1 MRFERVVQVRGRD
14 SSGPGSFGTGYVI
27 APGLVLTAAHLLRTE
42 GGMVRTAT
50 VTIPADGEPGP
61 WDARVLWLRYDTG
74 VDAALLAVD
83 GPAATRAAGP
93 EPQRWGDLVT
103 RSASH
108 PVVSYGYPRYQRIP
122 VGGTTGPARTEEQ
135 FAGRV
140 SPGTG
145 GSAHRWE
152 LLSNDPLPPT
162 DRQGQGWAG
171 MSGAPVFSGDLLL
184 GVVRKDRRAEAGT
197 RLTATR
203 SSEIVADEGFRA
215 ALRTRVARGWRSP
228 VVEPAELAPLLD
240 PAAPER
246 DLRSPAMLLRA
257 DVEATPFRGRV
268 QEWEKLRDW
277 CLAPQ
282 ERRPRPGPP
291 GGVLTVRVL
300 TGPGG
305 QGKSRLVRRLVEA
318 VRAEPGWTAGLLRSD
333 LSDEDLRGD
342 GTPPSDGTPASAL
355 HILGDCVR
363 DLLLVVDYAESRPHW
378 IRRLIDRSRAA
389 AATGRTVRVLL
400 VARSSGGWQSDPYG
414 TGVATHEILAS
425 APTTEL
431 GPLDVT
437 SGDRREA
444 FAAALRGLAEQ
455 LKRLDGYAEHD
466 WAALAG
472 GLSIPSDMSGRRYA
486 TALNVQM
493 EALVALL
500 QAGPAPL
507 DVVPGEAVEATL
519 LRHEERYWARTLAT
533 DGERQLP
540 MSLMRR
546 VVAAATLCGAAD
558 EDEAMEV
565 VARVPALGR
574 GREWEVAVAL
584 RRLYPGAGDAYWGM
598 LQPDR
603 VAEFQASLMVA
614 EVPALLPALM
624 AGGTATQQVQA
635 LTVLS
640 RSVVAH
646 ANGARTRQRD
656 VVLARL
662 DVLLEQ
668 QDLAAEVLRAAAA
681 ALPEASDALTRF
693 AVRLTQRLVERYR
706 ESAGRGAD
714 RDGLVWAL
722 GEWARRK
729 ARTGDWRTAVAAGA
743 EALVIARARA
753 ADGSPAEKRVLAGVL
768 IQQSSDQWNAGSRR
782 TSLALAEE
790 AVELCRGL
798 SRSGHDTDRELLA
811 KALNSLAVSYEEEVR
826 LPEAVA
832 MAEESVAIRRELAGR
847 DPFRSAAHAV
857 SLRTLAVCR
866 TSSGLLREGRII
878 VEQALAIERRL
889 ATENPDAHANGLAHT
904 LNRVSW
910 HYWREG
916 VSPVGM
922 HATLQEAVTLRRR
935 LAADNPDTYNKDLAL
950 SLVNLATEQPNE
962 QALETLA
969 EARELYDLTRDIAP
983 AEYSSHMRLLFSN
996 RSWVL
1001 NDMGRTDEAVDT
1013 VREALRYG
1021 RSLYRDNPVT
1031 HGGNL
1036 ANDLLKAAQ
1045 FHQGA
1050 GRREEAI
1057 SLIEEEIGVRREL
1070 VRLHPAPNEAGLA
1083 EALHDQSIALADHGR
1098 PEDALRAADEA
1109 LELYERR
1116 WREAPDKE
1124 ALPYAS
1130 GLALMAWL
1138 SETTGAGGDPVPL
1151 RKRAVALLR
1160 PQARYSG
1167 QARRRLASNLLQ
1179 LANYAAAAGG
1189 MRALLRG
1196 LPLAREATEHY
1207 VRASGRGPHPD
1218 DDVTEAATRWAQLL
1232 EDCGRRSEAL
1242 DVRRRYGLPQA

>member
-1 MRFERVVQVRGRD
+1 MKFERVVQVRGRD
-14 SSGPGSFGTGYVI
+14 GTGPGSFGTGCLI
-27 APGLVLTAAHLLRTE
+27 APGLVLTAAHILRTE
-42 GGMVRTAT
+42 EGVVRTPT
-50 VTIPADGEPGP
+50 VTFPADGEPGP
-61 WDARVLWLRYDTG
+61 WDARVLWLRYDAS
-74 VDAALLAVD
+74 VDAALLAVS
-83 GPAATRAAGP
+83 GPAATRATDP

-103 RSASH
+103 RAASH
-108 PVVSYGYPRYQRIP
+108 PVDSYGYPRSQRMSA
-122 VGGTTGPARTEEQ
+122 GTTGPARTEEQ
-135 FAGRV
+135 FAGRI

-145 GSAHRWE
+145 GSARRWE
-152 LLSNDPLPPT
+152 LLSNDPLPPA

-184 GVVRKDRRAEAGT
+184 GVVRQDRRAETGT

-203 SSEIVADEGFRA
+203 SSEIVADEAFRA
-215 ALRTRVARGWRSP
+215 ALRTPAAHGPHAP

-268 QEWEKLRDW
+268 QEWEKLREW
-277 CLAPQ
+277 CLTPPGT
-282 ERRPRPGPP
+282 RPRPGAPA
-291 GGVLTVRVL
+291 GDLTVRVL

-342 GTPPSDGTPASAL
+342 GTPPSAGTPAAAL
-355 HILGDCVR
+355 HALGDCAR
-363 DLLLVVDYAESRPHW
+363 NLLLVIDYAESRPRW
-378 IRRLIDRSRAA
+378 IRRLIDRARAA
-389 AATGRTVRVLL
+389 ATTGQTVRVLL
-400 VARSSGGWQSDPYG
+400 VARSSGGWQLDPYD

-425 APTTEL
+425 ALTTEL

-437 SGDRREA
+437 SDDRREA
-444 FAAALRGLAEQ
+444 FAAALHGLAAHLE
-455 LKRLDGYAEHD
+455 RTDGQEDYD

-472 GLSIPSDMSGRRYA
+472 RLSVPSDMSGRRYA

-493 EALVALL
+493 EALAALL

-507 DVVPGEAVEATL
+507 DIVPGGAVEATL

-533 DGERQLP
+533 DGERPLP
-540 MSLMRR
+540 MPLMRR

-558 EDEAMEV
+558 EHEAMEV

-574 GREWEVAVAL
+574 GREWELATAIG
-584 RRLYPGAGDAYWGM
+584 RLYPGAGDTYWGM

-603 VAEFQASLMVA
+603 VAEFQASLTVA

-624 AGGTATQQVQA
+624 AGATAAQQVQA

-656 VVLARL
+656 LVLARL
-662 DVLLEQ
+662 DALLEQ
-668 QDLAAEVLRAAAA
+668 QDLAAEVLRAATA
-681 ALPEASDALTRF
+681 ALPEVSDALTRF

-706 ESAGRGAD
+706 ESARGEAD
-714 RDGLVWAL
+714 PDGLVWAL

-729 ARTGDWRTAVAAGA
+729 ARTGDWRTAMAAGE
-743 EALVIARARA
+743 EALVIQRARA
-753 ADGSPAEKRVLAGVL
+753 ADGSPAQERVLARAL
-768 IQQSSDQWNAGSRR
+768 IRQASDQWTAGSRQ

-798 SRSGHDTDRELLA
+798 ERSGHDADPELLA
-811 KALNSLAVSYEEEVR
+811 KALNSLAVIYEDAVR

-832 MAEESVAIRRELAGR
+832 VAEESVAIRRALAGR
-847 DPFRSAAHAV
+847 DPSRSAAHAA

-866 TSSGLLREGRII
+866 ASSGLAQEGRII

-889 ATENPDAHANGLAHT
+889 ATENPDAHADGLAYT
-904 LNRVSW
+904 LNSVSW

-916 VSPVGM
+916 VSPVGKR
-922 HATLQEAVTLRRR
+922 AALQESVTLRRR
-935 LAADNPDTYNKDLAL
+935 LAADNPDTYNNGLAMC
-950 SLVNLATEQPNE
+950 LVNLATEQPNE
-962 QALETLA
+962 QALETMA
-969 EARELYDLTRDIAP
+969 EARALYDLMRDSAP
-983 AEYSSHMRLLFSN
+983 GANDSRLRLLLSN

-1001 NDMGRTDEAVDT
+1001 NAMGRVDEAVDT
-1013 VREALRYG
+1013 ISEAIRYG
-1021 RSLYRDNPVT
+1021 RSLYRDHPVA
-1031 HGGNL
+1031 HGRDL
-1036 ANDLLKAAQ
+1036 ANDLHKAAG

-1050 GRREEAI
+1050 GRRAEAI
-1057 SLIEEEIGVRREL
+1057 SLFEEEIGVWREL
-1070 VRLHPAPNEAGLA
+1070 VRLHPASNEVRLA
-1083 EALHDQSIALADHGR
+1083 EALHDQSIALTAHGR

-1116 WREAPDKE
+1116 WREAPEKE
-1124 ALPYAS
+1124 VLPYAA
-1130 GLALMAWL
+1130 GLDLVAWL
-1138 SETTGAGGDPVPL
+1138 RETTGGGGDPVPV
-1151 RKRAVALLR
+1151 RKRAVVLLR
-1160 PQARYSG
+1160 PEARHSG
-1167 QARRRLASNLLQ
+1167 EARGRLASNLLQ
-1179 LANYAAAAGG
+1179 LANHAAAAGG
-1189 MRALLRG
+1189 MRALLRA
-1196 LPLAREATEHY
+1196 LPLAREATEHR
-1207 VRASGRGPHPD
+1207 VRASGRSRHPN
-1218 DDVTEAATRWAQLL
+1218 DDVREAASRWAQLL
-1232 EDCGRRSEAL
+1232 DGCGRRTEAM
-1242 DVRRRYGLPQA
+1242 DVRRRYGLQQT